1 MLSFSPNLRR
11 WAAFIVA
18 APVFL
23 LWAALGRPVAWA
35 GEVPFGEGLLWR
47 VQAADAAPDTAPG
60 FLLGTIHITDE
71 RVLALPA
78 PVREAFDSARSAT
91 FEIILTPQVRAR
103 IGQAMILTDGRTLDA
118 ILGPETFATVAE
130 AGRRYGFQPAQ
141 LRLLKP
147 WALASI
153 LSIPDS
159 EMARTRDGGVPL
171 DQALQAEAARQG
183 KAVHA
188 LETPAEQIAL
198 FNEMPEA
205 SQIAM
210 LTSAIDQNAA
220 IEELFEEMTRQ
231 YLARDTGGI
240 YARMQAQR
248 QEQPELMELF
258 LRRFNDERNA
268 VMVERMAERLAEGG
282 AFIAVGALHLPGEKG
297 LLSLLTE
304 KGYTV
309 ERVY

>member
-1 MLSFSPNLRR
+1 MLLFPPNLRR
-11 WAAFIVA
+11 WAAFALA
-18 APVFL
+18 APL
-23 LWAALGRPVAWA
+23 LLLLAAFGRPVAWA
-35 GEVPFGEGLLWR
+35 GEVPFGQGLLWR
-47 VQAADAAPDTAPG
+47 VQAANAAPDAAPNY
-60 FLLGTIHITDE
+60 LLGTIHITDE

-91 FEIILTPQVRAR
+91 FEIIMTPQVRAQ
-103 IGQAMILTDGRTLDA
+103 IGQAMVLSDGRTLDA
-118 ILGPETFATVAE
+118 ILGPEGFAKVTE
-130 AGRRYGFQPAQ
+130 AGRRYGLGPAQ

-159 EMARTRDGGVPL
+159 EMARSAGGSLPM
-171 DQALQAEAARQG
+171 DQSLQAEAARQD

-188 LETPAEQIAL
+188 LETPEEQIAL

-205 SQIAM
+205 SQVGM
-210 LTSAIDQNAA
+210 LTSAIEQNAT
-220 IEELFEEMTRQ
+220 IEVLFEEMTQQ

-248 QEQPELMELF
+248 ETQPELMELF
-258 LRRFNDERNA
+258 LRRFNDDRNVTMA
-268 VMVERMAERLAEGG
+268 ERMAERLGEGG

-297 LLSLLTE
+297 LLSLLTQG
-304 KGYTV
+304 GYTV